1 MSTRPAALLGA
12 ALAIVLLLASCVSG
26 LDSSR
31 RTALP
36 TVLGDV
42 GSRPE
47 IRFPASAPPREFTTE
62 VVAPGDGG
70 AVEPGGLVLVHYLAQ
85 VWDGAELDSSYD
97 GGTPLVASL
106 PGLPPGW
113 GEALSGLRV
122 GARVLLSV
130 PPEVGYSAPGD
141 AARHAESPDETV
153 VLVVDV
159 VGAYGKTAG
168 GQPDAWPNPVAAG
181 TVAPRVTG
189 ALGGPASVT
198 VPPGAAPPTEVVTTV
213 LARGT
218 GPSVSPGPV
227 IAQYAAVDWN
237 GANAGNSWE
246 SGAPEQFL
254 VSPAD
259 RAFAGLA
266 GVPLGSR
273 VLVQL
278 PGDAGGSPAVAIVMD
293 LVGQP

>member
-1 MSTRPAALLGA
+1 MTSRPAALLGMALA
-12 ALAIVLLLASCVSG
+12 ALLLVASCVGG
-26 LDSSR
+26 LDGSR
-31 RTALP
+31 RDALP
-36 TVLGDV
+36 TVLGEI
-42 GSRPE
+42 GARPQ
-47 IRFPASAPPREFTTE
+47 IDFPASAPPRDFTAE
-62 VVAPGDGG
+62 VVAPGSG
-70 AVEPGGLVLVHYLAQ
+70 AVVEPGALVLVHYLAQ
-85 VWDGAELDSSYD
+85 VWDGAELDSSFDD
-97 GGTPLVASL
+97 GAPLVASL

-130 PPEVGYSAPGD
+130 PPEVGYAAPGD
-141 AARHAESPDETV
+141 AGQHAESPDETV

-159 VGAYGKTAG
+159 VGAYGRSAG
-168 GQPDAWPNPVAAG
+168 GQADAWPNPAAAG
-181 TVAPRVTG
+181 AVAPRVTG
-189 ALGGPASVT
+189 ALGGPASVA
-198 VPPGAAPPTEVVTTV
+198 VPAGSTPPTEVVTTV

-218 GPSVSPGPV
+218 GAPVSPGPL

-237 GANAGNSWE
+237 GASAGSSWE

-254 VSPAD
+254 VSSAD
-259 RAFAGLA
+259 RALAGLA

-278 PGDAGGSPAVAIVMD
+278 PGDGGGSPAVAIVMD

>member
-1 MSTRPAALLGA
+1 M
-12 ALAIVLLLASCVSG
+12 ALAVLMLLTSCVTSFDG
-26 LDSSR
+26 AGS
-31 RTALP
+31 AAMP
-36 TVLGDV
+36 TVSGEV

-47 IRFPASAPPREFTTE
+47 LAFPGSAPPRGFATK
-62 VVAPGDGG
+62 VVSPGIGHT
-70 AVEPGGLVLVHYLAQ
+70 VEPTDLVLVHYLAQ
-85 VWDGAELDSSYD
+85 VWDGAELDSSFD
-97 GGTPLVASL
+97 DGTPIVASL

-113 GEALSGLRV
+113 SEALSGLRV
-122 GARVLLSV
+122 GSRVLLSV
-130 PPEVGYSAPGD
+130 PPEIGYAAPGG
-141 AARHAESPDETV
+141 AGQHAESQDETV

-159 VGAYGKTAG
+159 VGSYGRSAS
-168 GQPDAWPNPVAAG
+168 GQPGAWPDPVAAG
-181 TVAPRVTG
+181 AVAPRVTG
-189 ALGGPASVT
+189 ALGGPASVV
-198 VPPGAAPPTEVVTTV
+198 VPPGSPPPTEVVTTV

-237 GANAGNSWE
+237 GVSAGSSWE

-254 VSPAD
+254 VSSAD

-278 PGDAGGSPAVAIVMD
+278 PGDGGGSPAVAIVMD